1 MALCTSTFLAKDKSC
16 LFADVFFRGVPCRDC
31 SGLRLMSFYGVFFV
45 VSCFFTLRVICAL
58 MCAVSGAL
66 CPAVKQVKVQAMTQE
81 TKRYFERY
89 FKMPFVKTLPK
100 AGPLGLPA
108 LPKCTEIPKGL
119 VCFDEIKPETSR
131 KMFLHCHTTDEKI
144 ERLWLD
150 PDRYIA
156 KFAEFRGMYPPDFS
170 QFTDM
175 DPAASIWNLYRLRV
189 LASIFATEMQ
199 VMPVATWS
207 TPESYPYTF
216 DGLPRKSIIGVST
229 VGVLRRREHRELFMA
244 GYSEMV
250 KRLDP
255 ELVILYGGMPKFELP
270 GPETVWFPNSHY
282 AWANEEQM
290 TLWDE
295 EGEYGV

>member
-1 MALCTSTFLAKDKSC
+1 MALCTSIFHAKDKSC
-16 LFADVFFRGVPCRDC
+16 LWTNVFFCDDA
-31 SGLRLMSFYGVFFV
+31 LLTTRLSWCVFVFFD
-45 VSCFFTLRVICAL
+45 VSGIFTLLVACAL
-58 MCAVSGAL
+58 ICAVSGTW
-66 CPAVKQVKVQAMTQE
+66 CSVESRVKAQTMTQE

-100 AGPLGLPA
+100 TGTLGLPV
-108 LPKCTEIPKGL
+108 LPRCTEIPKGL

-150 PDRYIA
+150 PDRHLT
-156 KFAEFRGMYPPDFS
+156 KFSEFQGIYPPDFS

-199 VMPVATWS
+199 VMPIATWS
-207 TPESYPYTF
+207 TPDSYSYTF
-216 DGLPRKSIIGVST
+216 DGLPLKSIIGVST
-229 VGVLRRREHRELFMA
+229 VGVLRRRESREYFIS
-244 GYSEMV
+244 GYAEMV

-255 ELVILYGGMPKFELP
+255 ELVILYGGRPQFELP
-270 GPETVWFPNSHY
+270 GPQTIWFPNSHY
-282 AWANEEQM
+282 AWANEAQM
-290 TLWDE
+290 SLFGE
-295 EGEYGV
+295 EDAYGV

>member
-1 MALCTSTFLAKDKSC
+1 MVRVALIHS
-16 LFADVFFRGVPCRDC
+16 VFWG
-31 SGLRLMSFYGVFFV
+31 M
-45 VSCFFTLRVICAL
+45 SCFFTLLIACAL
-58 MCAVSGAL
+58 ICAVSWAW
-66 CPAVKQVKVQAMTQE
+66 CPVGSQERTHKVTQE

-100 AGPLGLPA
+100 VGPLGLPA
-108 LPKCTEIPKGL
+108 LPRCSEIPKGL

-144 ERLWLD
+144 EKLWLD
-150 PDRYIA
+150 PDRHLA
-156 KFAEFRGMYPPDFS
+156 KFAEFRGIYPPDFS

-175 DPAASIWNLYRLRV
+175 DPVASIWNLYRLRV
-189 LASIFATEMQ
+189 LASIFATEML
-199 VMPVATWS
+199 VMPIATWS
-207 TPESYPYTF
+207 TPDSYLYTF

-229 VGVLRRREHRELFMA
+229 VGVLRRRESREFFIA
-244 GYSEMV
+244 GYAEMV

-255 ELVILYGGMPKFELP
+255 ELVVLYGGMPKFKLP

-290 TLWDE
+290 KLFGE
-295 EGEYGV
+295 EDEYGV